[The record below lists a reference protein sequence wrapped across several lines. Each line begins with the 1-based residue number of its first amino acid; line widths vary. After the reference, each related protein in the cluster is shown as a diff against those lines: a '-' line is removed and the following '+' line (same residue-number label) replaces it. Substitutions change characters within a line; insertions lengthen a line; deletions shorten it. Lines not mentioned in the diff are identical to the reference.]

1 MTEMFV
7 VRVWQPAASETPE
20 DGLHGHVLHVP
31 TRRER
36 PFRNADELVA
46 EIRECLAHASDSDQR
61 HAGVAV

>member
-1 MTEMFV
+1 VNEMFV

-20 DGLHGHVLHVP
+20 EGLHGLVLHVP
-31 TRRER
+31 SRRER

-46 EIRECLAHASDSDQR
+46 EIRDCLALTASDER